1 MNDLNTYLYSAYFIE
16 SIRDRVSTT
25 HMHVTSKE
33 REAITEIKLE
43 LGFHEI
49 SHHVE
54 QTSYATSTQ

>member
-33 REAITEIKLE
+33 REAITDINRCNKVRARVRVSRN
-43 LGFHEI
+43 I
-49 SHHVE
+49 S
-54 QTSYATSTQ
+54 SRRAN